1 MDVQRYFFDS
11 KTSTCKQF
19 TYSGCKGNANNF
31 QTSAACRAKCAEKQG
46 SRAALKDI
54 CSLPLSEGVCKGFYE
69 RWDGYFT
76 YSCSCVCSHIS
87 NKQLLPQLIH

>member
-69 RWDGYFT
+69 R
-76 YSCSCVCSHIS
+76 
-87 NKQLLPQLIH
+87 